1 MYLHFRHLHSTRF
14 VQTAL
19 CIFITW
25 ILCLWNSREEH
36 TWNLMFLMTVTAQA
50 WARLVPSPV
59 TSSGHCQMLQ
69 RSQGILF
76 IAEVALGEN
85 PLTWVLFAVDSWY
98 STPYS
103 LRGCLFSRTLAGVPC
118 KQILLLKLWMF
129 LLFLWMPRCAET
141 FQCKDPVCQLSS
153 AKLQGWTTNM
163 YWICCDFLTVLP

>member
-1 MYLHFRHLHSTRF
+1 MYTHFRHLYSTRF
-14 VQTAL
+14 TQTAL

-25 ILCLWNSREEH
+25 ILCIWSSREQH
-36 TWNLMFLMTVTAQA
+36 TCNLKFLMTVTAQA
-50 WARLVPSPV
+50 WAQLVPSPV

-69 RSQGILF
+69 HGHRILF

-118 KQILLLKLWMF
+118 KHILLLKLWMF
-129 LLFLWMPRCAET
+129 LLFLWVPHCAET
-141 FQCKDPVCQLSS
+141 FQCMDQVCQLSS
-153 AKLQGWTTNM
+153 AKLKGWTTNM
-163 YWICCDFLTVLP
+163 QWICCDFLTALP